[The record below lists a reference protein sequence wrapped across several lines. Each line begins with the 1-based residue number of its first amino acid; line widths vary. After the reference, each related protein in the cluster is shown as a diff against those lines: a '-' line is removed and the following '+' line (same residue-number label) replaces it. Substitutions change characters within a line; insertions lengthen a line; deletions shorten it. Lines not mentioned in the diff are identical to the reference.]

1 MTDEELRELT
11 NDCPT
16 LFHMAARGSW
26 PLIRRHGLLGTRAL
40 LDLFEVQGEARE
52 TILAHR
58 RPEGVRLHHLK
69 HGEATVRDQ
78 KPMSDRGL
86 EKCLEGGLTP
96 EAWYRLLNERA
107 FLSLSRKRL
116 LRLLEARPYRDDEH
130 DVIEVASVP
139 LIERYRDR
147 ITLAPINTG
156 FTARYPAPRGA
167 DTFRSIADYPYAHWR
182 RKRARGERV
191 VELAVS
197 PGIPDIARFVRRVV
211 RMRQAEELAVLWTG
225 PEG

>member
-1 MTDEELRELT
+1 MTDEELQELT
-11 NDCPT
+11 RDCPT
-16 LFHMAARGSW
+16 LYHMAARGSW

-40 LDLFEVQGEARE
+40 LDLFDVRGERRE
-52 TILAHR
+52 AILARR
-58 RPEGVRLHHLK
+58 RPEGVRLEHPDL
-69 HGEATVRDQ
+69 GEATVRDQ
-78 KPMSDRGL
+78 KPMSDKGL
-86 EKCLEGGLTP
+86 ETCLEDGMTP

-116 LRLLEARPYRDDEH
+116 LRLLEARPYRGDEH
-130 DVIEVASVP
+130 DVIEVATAP
-139 LIERYRDR
+139 LIEAYRDR

-167 DTFRSIADYPYAHWR
+167 DTFLSIEDYPYARWR
-182 RKRARGERV
+182 AKRARGERV

-197 PGIPDIARFVRRVV
+197 PGVPDIARFVRRVV
-211 RMRQAEELAVLWTG
+211 RMREAEERALLWTG